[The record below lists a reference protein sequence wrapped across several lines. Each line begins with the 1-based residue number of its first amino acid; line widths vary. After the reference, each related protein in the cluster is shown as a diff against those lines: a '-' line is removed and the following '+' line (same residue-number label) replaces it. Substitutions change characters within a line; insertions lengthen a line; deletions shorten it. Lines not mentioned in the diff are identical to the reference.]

1 MDGYTRAG
9 LEVNRKDM
17 LPLTSAKLYMVD
29 MGSEIVGKQWNHGS
43 DGSQVSSFG
52 KALPVFKK
60 KTHLLSSLCQLSLR
74 SALWVRE

>member
-1 MDGYTRAG
+1 
-9 LEVNRKDM
+9 M

-60 KTHLLSSLCQLSLR
+60 KNPSPLFFMPTVPQVSFVGQR
-74 SALWVRE
+74 VREGLER

>member
-9 LEVNRKDM
+9 LEVNREDM

-43 DGSQVSSFG
+43 YSRAHTAWGEEG
-52 KALPVFKK
+52 
-60 KTHLLSSLCQLSLR
+60 LR
-74 SALWVRE
+74 LYW